1 MEVPKELY
9 TISTLFTLGGSA
21 SAVWIITSVIN
32 HLIGSQKIQK
42 LKKCFGF
49 ILSLGFALLGATLI
63 KERILLTWVVAVVNG
78 FLIYLTAVGINAVV
92 SGKPVKEETRKL
104 TTRGPRSA
112 GRKAQAIFRKRWL

>member
-9 TISTLFTLGGSA
+9 TTSTLFTLGGSV
-21 SAVWIITSVIN
+21 SAVWIITSVID

-42 LKKCFGF
+42 LKKWIGF
-49 ILSLGFALLGATLI
+49 ILSLGLALLGATLI
-63 KERILLTWVVAVVNG
+63 KERTVLTWVVAAVNG
-78 FLIYLTAVGINAVV
+78 FIIYLTAVGINAVV

-104 TTRGPRSA
+104 TTRGLRGA